1 MLPDDVP
8 TIWFSFGCLAV
19 LVLSLWTV
27 PYGHYA
33 FTDGELIAE
42 SGRTVAMS
50 TKLPFTVMLLLLI
63 GAFLLAEVARG
74 LVHIPKAKIVLSS
87 LWLLSPFVLNWIVL
101 RDPDFDYGRVFS
113 TDIPIGLLF
122 IGFGFLILYPLT
134 NPSIGEKGRLV
145 AIALLM
151 FAAFNWI
158 AAFFGLYP
166 MLQK

>member
-1 MLPDDVP
+1 MVLTGVSLAIWRSNGVLKTKRIGTWVLNLGVGAAIFALLAPISANARGGWLIATATLLLLGCFLKVGSDKSMLPDDVP

-63 GAFLLAEVARG
+63 GAFMLAEVARG
-74 LVHIPKAKIVLSS
+74 
-87 LWLLSPFVLNWIVL
+87 
-101 RDPDFDYGRVFS
+101 
-113 TDIPIGLLF
+113 
-122 IGFGFLILYPLT
+122 
-134 NPSIGEKGRLV
+134 
-145 AIALLM
+145 
-151 FAAFNWI
+151 
-158 AAFFGLYP
+158 
-166 MLQK
+166 